1 MATATER
8 AGPLSRAAEFGEVY
22 LLQASWTHSL
32 INELVSFPD
41 GAHDDQVDAATE
53 GYMELTGV
61 GVPRFGTAAFR

>member
-22 LLQASWTHSL
+22 LLQAPWTHSL

-41 GAHDDQVDAATE
+41 GAHD
-53 GYMELTGV
+53 G
-61 GVPRFGTAAFR
+61 